1 MNIRRAT
8 PDDLA
13 AVTACARAAYEM
25 YVPRIGK
32 EPAPMVAD
40 FAAQVASGEVYVI
53 LVEGSVEGYVVFYP
67 EGDHLHLENIAVF
80 PHNRGRGLG
89 GKLIGFVED
98 EARRLGLAAIELYT
112 NEKMT
117 ENLRMYP
124 KLGYVET
131 GRRQE
136 AGFDRVYFRKEV

>member
-1 MNIRRAT
+1 MTIRRAT

-32 EPAPMVAD
+32 EPAPMIAD
-40 FAAQVASGEVYVI
+40 FAAQIASGQVYVI
-53 LVEGSVEGYVVFYP
+53 FEGESVEGYAVFYP
-67 EGDHLHLENIAVF
+67 AGDHLHLENVAVF
-80 PHNRGRGLG
+80 PRNKGRGLG
-89 GKLIGFVED
+89 GRLIAFVED
-98 EARRLGLAAIELYT
+98 EARRLGLTAVELYT

-124 KLGYVET
+124 KLGYAET

>member
-1 MNIRRAT
+1 MSIRRAT

-40 FAAQVASGEVYVI
+40 FSAQIASGKVYVV
-53 LVEGSVEGYVVFYP
+53 LVEGSVEGYAVFYP

-89 GKLIGFVED
+89 GRLIAFVED
-98 EARRLGLAAIELYT
+98 EARRLGLAAVELYT

-124 KLGYVET
+124 KLGYAET
-131 GRRQE
+131 GRRRE
-136 AGFDRVYFRKEV
+136 AGFDRVYFRKEI